1 MKNSKV
7 QSSFGSHKYA
17 YGQEDMDYVLHGRA
31 SDRHKTNTKAHA
43 HKALHEVTV
52 SKISDKKEKAFVH
65 FGDDNWNMVLHMLFG
80 IRQSVHSVM
89 FDQVYQLTEN
99 EFQSKY
105 RYELEAID
113 DQRSG
118 KKV

>member
-1 MKNSKV
+1 
-7 QSSFGSHKYA
+7 
-17 YGQEDMDYVLHGRA
+17 
-31 SDRHKTNTKAHA
+31 
-43 HKALHEVTV
+43 
-52 SKISDKKEKAFVH
+52 
-65 FGDDNWNMVLHMLFG
+65 
-80 IRQSVHSVM
+80 M